1 MIKGAVQFFSEVRRE
16 SAKVTWPTRKE
27 VTTTTVVV
35 FIMIAVMGLFLL
47 AADFV
52 ISHGVQ
58 FILDLGK

>member
-1 MIKGAVQFFSEVRRE
+1 MIKDAIQFFREVRTE
-16 SAKVTWPTRKE
+16 SMKVTWPARKE

-35 FIMIAVMGLFLL
+35 FIMVGVMSIFLL
-47 AADFV
+47 AADFI